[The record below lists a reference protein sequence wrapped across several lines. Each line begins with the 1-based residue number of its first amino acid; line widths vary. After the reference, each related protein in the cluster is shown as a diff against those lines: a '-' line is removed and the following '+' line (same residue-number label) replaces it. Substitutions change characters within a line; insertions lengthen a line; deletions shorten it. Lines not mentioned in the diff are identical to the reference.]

1 MHTANRKTGTAR
13 ALGWNRTLTLLQEI
27 RGVKGQRP
35 FSAAELDPL
44 RRDERAIGAAAQAQG
59 IYLRRLGEL
68 PASGP
73 VVVSKHTHLP
83 YTAHEFRRRWR
94 IIANVAGVPNKVF
107 NMDSRAGVETIL
119 ARCNDP
125 DYRARRKAEILRRA
139 GRNEDDEAAN

>member
-1 MHTANRKTGTAR
+1 LGPQAGTAR

-44 RRDERAIGAAAQAQG
+44 RRDERAIRAAAQAQG

-73 VVVSKHTHLP
+73 VVVPHTCRTQL
-83 YTAHEFRRRWR
+83 TSFDGDGA
-94 IIANVAGVPNKVF
+94 
-107 NMDSRAGVETIL
+107 SSQT
-119 ARCNDP
+119 
-125 DYRARRKAEILRRA
+125 
-139 GRNEDDEAAN
+139 